1 MIGNATSHL
10 NNPHGQDERDGQDM
24 RAVTRARRTNAGLG
38 ARRVGIVAPAGYL
51 PEPKVIDR
59 AAQFFGKR
67 GWDVEAGESVF
78 AREERFAGPDE
89 LRLSDLQRFA
99 TDRTLDAVLVARG
112 GYGVTRIISQLDF
125 AAIRRR
131 SPVIVGYSDFTAFHL
146 AYLARGGV
154 SFAGPSAGD
163 FAGRPP
169 NPYTVEHFF
178 GILENRQYAVDFEAE
193 GPACAIAGLLWGGNL
208 ALVCA
213 LVGTPFLSRV
223 RGGILFLED
232 VNEPAYKIER
242 MLVQLSLAGVLERQ
256 RAILLGAFEPVPAMP
271 NDNGYGLASVVK
283 YLRKRVAVPVVTG
296 LPFGHVARK
305 LTLPVGGRAA
315 LTVRRR
321 RAQLAL
327 SGYPTLRR
335 A

>member
-1 MIGNATSHL
+1 MRRQRAARPTDATSGPRH
-10 NNPHGQDERDGQDM
+10 
-24 RAVTRARRTNAGLG
+24 
-38 ARRVGIVAPAGYL
+38 VGIVAPSGYL

-59 AAQFFGKR
+59 AAAFFGTC
-67 GWDVEAGESVF
+67 GWRVEAGESVF
-78 AREERFAGPDE
+78 AREERFAGPDD
-89 LRLSDLQRFA
+89 LRLADLQRFA
-99 TDRTLDAVLVARG
+99 VDPTLDAVLVARG
-112 GYGVTRIISQLDF
+112 GYGIMRILERLDF

-131 SPVIVGYSDFTAFHL
+131 APVIIGYSDFTAFHL
-146 AYLARGGV
+146 AYLAHGGV

-163 FAGRPP
+163 FAARPP
-169 NPYTVEHFF
+169 DAYTVEHFF
-178 GILENRQYAVDFEAE
+178 GVLENPRYAVDFEAE
-193 GPACAIAGLLWGGNL
+193 GPACAVAGRLWGGNL
-208 ALVCA
+208 ALLCA
-213 LVGTPFLSRV
+213 LLGTPFLPPM

-232 VNEPAYKIER
+232 VNEPAYRIER

-256 RAILLGAFEPVPAMP
+256 RAILLGAFEPVPTMP

-283 YLRKRVAVPVVTG
+283 YLRKLVTAPVVAG

-327 SGYPTLRR
+327 SRYPTVRR
-335 A
+335 P